1 MNELA
6 LFTGVGGG
14 ILGGKLLGWRT
25 VCAVEID
32 PYARSV
38 LLARQNDGTL
48 APFPVW
54 DDIRTF
60 DGTAWRGAVDVVS
73 GGFPC
78 QDISAAGRGAGIDGE
93 RSGLW
98 GEMARIIR
106 EVRPR
111 FAFVENS
118 PMLTSRGLGRVLGDL
133 AEMGYDARWGVLGA
147 CDAGAPHRRERIWII
162 AHTERIL
169 RQQAVAEMESGE
181 PIGTQSGDAG
191 TAEYLAHSDGIGREG
206 VIPGESDSE
215 GWQDAGERPARS
227 PRDGGTW
234 WQSEPDVG
242 GKAHGMAE
250 KLDGHETHE

>member
-1 MNELA
+1 
-6 LFTGVGGG
+6 
-14 ILGGKLLGWRT
+14 
-25 VCAVEID
+25 
-32 PYARSV
+32 
-38 LLARQNDGTL
+38 
-48 APFPVW
+48 
-54 DDIRTF
+54 
-60 DGTAWRGAVDVVS
+60 
-73 GGFPC
+73 
-78 QDISAAGRGAGIDGE
+78 
-93 RSGLW
+93 
-98 GEMARIIR
+98 
-106 EVRPR
+106 
-111 FAFVENS
+111 
-118 PMLTSRGLGRVLGDL
+118 MLTLRGLGCVLGDL

-215 GWQDAGERPARS
+215 GWQDAGERQARPS
-227 PRDGGTW
+227 NDGGTW
-234 WQSEPDVG
+234 WKAEPDVG